1 MWTVKIN
8 NLIKSMKNKQKKGG
22 FRRPFVL
29 PTPELMVTNVL
40 VHICFQVIRFRP
52 EDSLNT

>member
-8 NLIKSMKNKQKKGG
+8 NSIKSMLKTQKKGG
-22 FRRPFVL
+22 FRLPFAL
-29 PTPELMVTNVL
+29 PIPELMVTNVL

>member
-22 FRRPFVL
+22 FRLPFVL